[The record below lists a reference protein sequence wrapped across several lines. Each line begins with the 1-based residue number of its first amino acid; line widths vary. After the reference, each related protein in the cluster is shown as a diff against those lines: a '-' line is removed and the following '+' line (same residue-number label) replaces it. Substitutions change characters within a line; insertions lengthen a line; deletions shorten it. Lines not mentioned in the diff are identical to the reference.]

1 MAPMSAR
8 LPAVSACIA
17 LSLLSLTACL
27 GPERAPEPFPSDDPL
42 PGTAHDRSTLA
53 LDGELFVGY
62 GNHAYTLGDTRQR
75 QDAFFVD
82 RAELGAGYLAASG
95 LGTELRLE
103 AAQSTFDGPEGI
115 GGFGAGYGGY
125 TMHVRRARGFWTGD
139 AGPVGLDVE
148 LGIITDPWLDA
159 LLPRFHLRATGP
171 LLTETRGIFDAE
183 ELGARIGVRL
193 WHDQIELVVG
203 VLNGEGYARTEQN
216 DSKDLSVR
224 LTIEIPVAEVD
235 GAPLAVGLHG
245 IFRRGRVGPGDAP
258 AENDRYGGALTLGH
272 PDYGLG
278 AMWVKAAGYAGQSDD
293 EAEVFELWAD
303 ARLIAQ
309 WLGVAVRGGQ
319 IEHAPAAGE
328 TTTRQHLGGGL
339 FADLDALLPGL
350 ARSRLYLLYDSTALD
365 TGSPE
370 TAEEGQGVRLVFEV
384 AGGRRF

>member
-8 LPAVSACIA
+8 LPVASAWIS
-17 LSLLSLTACL
+17 LSLLGLTACL
-27 GPERAPEPFPSDDPL
+27 GPERAPEPFPGDDPL
-42 PGTAHDRSTLA
+42 PGTANDRSTLA

-62 GNHAYTLGDTRQR
+62 GNHAYVLGDTRQR

-95 LGTELRLE
+95 LGAELRLE
-103 AAQSTFDGPEGI
+103 AAQNTFDDGI
-115 GGFGAGYGGY
+115 GGVGAGSGFA
-125 TMHVRRARGFWTGD
+125 MQVRRARGFWTGD

-171 LLTETRGIFDAE
+171 LLTETRGVFDAE
-183 ELGARIGVRL
+183 DLGARVGVRL
-193 WHDQIELVVG
+193 WDDHIELVVG
-203 VLNGEGYARTEQN
+203 VQNGEGRARAEQN
-216 DSKDLSVR
+216 DSKDLSLR
-224 LTIEIPVAEVD
+224 LTIEVPIAEVD
-235 GAPLAVGLHG
+235 DAPLAVGLHG

-258 AENDRYGGALTLGH
+258 ADNDRYGGALTLVH

-365 TGSPE
+365 AGAPS
-370 TAEEGQGVRLVFEV
+370 ASEEGQGVRLVFEV